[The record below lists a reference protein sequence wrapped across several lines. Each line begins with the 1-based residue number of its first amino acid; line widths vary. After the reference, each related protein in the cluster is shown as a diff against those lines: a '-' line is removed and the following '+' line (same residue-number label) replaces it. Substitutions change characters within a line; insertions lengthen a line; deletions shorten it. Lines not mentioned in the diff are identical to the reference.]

1 MNAIE
6 TSTSKPYTV
15 NAMSN
20 NATFDASRFYDF
32 VEHMDKKTLNR
43 AERETLRKSVGV
55 VKSATLRNLRGRWPG
70 ANSTK
75 GGKRPSRGV
84 VANVQKST
92 RGELYG
98 QVHIM
103 GKGGSGE
110 RGYLLRFFEMGTV
123 ERFAKVRSRAY
134 RGRSAGELRASGM
147 GYRGRI
153 RPLWFFRDAVEAT
166 KTQVF
171 DGIEDRMQ
179 AAVAKQWVKSA
190 AKGGKS

>member
-1 MNAIE
+1 
-6 TSTSKPYTV
+6 
-15 NAMSN
+15 MSN
-20 NATFDASRFYDF
+20 DTNVNFDASRFYDF
-32 VEHMDKKTLNR
+32 VEHMDKRTLGK
-43 AERETLRKSVGV
+43 AEKEALRKSVGV
-55 VKSATLRNLRGRWPG
+55 VKTATMRNLRGRWKG

-75 GGKRPSRGV
+75 HGKKPSRGV

-92 RGELYG
+92 RGEYYG

-103 GKGGSGE
+103 GKGGTDE

-153 RPLWFFRDAVEAT
+153 RPLWFFRDAVNTT

-179 AAVAKQWVKSA
+179 TAVAKQWVKSA
-190 AKGGKS
+190 QKGGKL

>member
-1 MNAIE
+1 MSSN
-6 TSTSKPYTV
+6 V
-15 NAMSN
+15 N
-20 NATFDASRFYDF
+20 FDATRFYDF
-32 VEHMDKKTLNR
+32 VSHMDRR
-43 AERETLRKSVGV
+43 AITKAEKEALRKSVGV
-55 VKSATLRNLRGRWPG
+55 VKTATLRNLRGRWKG
-70 ANSTK
+70 ANSSK
-75 GGKRPSRGV
+75 HGKKPSRGV

-92 RGELYG
+92 KGDLYG

-153 RPLWFFRDAVEAT
+153 RPLWFFRDAVSST
-166 KTQVF
+166 KSQVF
-171 DGIEDRMQ
+171 EGLEDRIQ
-179 AAVAKQWVKSA
+179 DAVVKQWAKSA
-190 AKGGKS
+190 AKGGQL

>member
-1 MNAIE
+1 
-6 TSTSKPYTV
+6 
-15 NAMSN
+15 MSN
-20 NATFDASRFYDF
+20 NQPSVQVDASRFYDF
-32 VEHMDKKTLNR
+32 VEHMDRRTLAK
-43 AERETLRKSVGV
+43 AEKEALRKSVGV
-55 VKSATLRNLRGRWPG
+55 VKTATLRNLRGRWKG

-75 GGKRPSRGV
+75 HGKKPSRGV

-92 RGELYG
+92 RGEYYG

-103 GKGGSGE
+103 GKGGADE

-134 RGRSAGELRASGM
+134 RGRSVGELQASRK

-153 RPLWFFRDAVEAT
+153 RPLWFFRDAVAST
-166 KTQVF
+166 KSQVF

-179 AAVAKQWVKSA
+179 SAVAKQWAKSA
-190 AKGGKS
+190 AKGGQL